1 MSRDYLIIFFVF
13 IFQFFESQYSL
24 SGKITDENDN
34 PLNFVSISILN
45 SSKVVK
51 QLFTNKNGIY
61 EIKNLSNGNYSL
73 KFNYPIYKVDSTR
86 TLLLDKDTIINLRI
100 NKVKNIEEVRIEGI
114 KPLIESKID
123 RIRFNVS
130 NSNLVKGNNIWEV
143 IEKTPLVTVLSDGN
157 IQLNGTSNAVV
168 YINDKKKMLSGVFL
182 KSYLSGIPSE
192 DLEAIEVLTSPSSK
206 YESEGGA
213 GIINVILKKN
223 KNDGIN
229 GTGVMSMRQTRVN
242 SQSSSLNLNYRKNN
256 LNLYSTMYYGE
267 RNRNPDAQKEIIY
280 SQANNYLLKRRYINS
295 ANINEY
301 GFSGFNLGMDYD
313 LSAKS
318 TMGILLDYSR
328 NKDTEKRQAF
338 SYDFYQ
344 NADSLTLTNNLD
356 KLKSQNFS
364 LNANYMYK
372 LDSLGKKMNIDYDL
386 LLYNSQNNSLVETT
400 SLNPTDNIFINTLG
414 IFRSSSPQ
422 NIKSNSIKIDFEW
435 PFNKDISLDFGGK
448 VGFSNINNNL
458 TFEDNV
464 DMDTWTKDESRSNNF
479 RYNENI
485 GAFYISLNHAIS
497 KKWSYQLGSRLE
509 NTSAKGWLENIE
521 VFNKNYTSIFPTA
534 FLKYT
539 NEKGNSFNLAISSRI
554 TRPSFWDMNP
564 FRTYITN
571 QAYFEGNPFLQPSRY
586 YRQELSHTF
595 KQKKSTFVFQIA
607 TSQTLDEF
615 YALPFNPSS
624 VVIVNKKVN
633 YGNKYGYTGSFIY
646 YGQIAPWWKISG
658 TLLTGYVISKGEYEN
673 LLINNKTFLL
683 NLSTN
688 QTFTISKKSGITCT
702 LLVNNSFP
710 ATIVNT
716 KIGNRLDTEIRLRKS
731 LMNFNITL
739 SIQDL
744 LKTNTDRYKID
755 VGDLNVYDNYY
766 NDTRSIALAVSY
778 SFGKKSVKEKR
789 DRETE
794 FSEVKQRIK

>member
-1 MSRDYLIIFFVF
+1 MKEKTLISLFVLLSKILF
-13 IFQFFESQYSL
+13 CQYSL

-51 QLFTNKNGIY
+51 QLFTNKTGVFGMKNLDKGIY
-61 EIKNLSNGNYSL
+61 SL
-73 KFNYPIYKVDSTR
+73 RFSYPSYKVDSTR

-100 NKVKNIEEVRIEGI
+100 NKVKNIEEVRIKVI

-123 RIRFNVS
+123 RIRFNFS
-130 NSNLVKGNNIWEV
+130 NSDLGKGNNIWEV
-143 IEKTPLVTVLSDGN
+143 IEKMPLVTVLSDGN
-157 IQLNGTSNAVV
+157 IQLNGTSDAVV
-168 YINDKKKMLSGVFL
+168 YINDKKKMLSRIAL
-182 KSYLSGIPSE
+182 QSYLSGIPSE
-192 DLEAIEVLTSPSSK
+192 NLEAIEVLTSPSSK

-229 GTGVMSMRQTRVN
+229 GTGIMSMRQTRVN

-256 LNLYSTMYYGE
+256 LNLYSTTYYGE

-280 SQANNYLLKRRYINS
+280 SQDSNFLLKRRHINS
-295 ANINEY
+295 GNINEY
-301 GFSGFNLGMDYD
+301 GFSGFNFGMDYN
-313 LSAKS
+313 LNSKS
-318 TMGILLDYSR
+318 TLGILLDYSK

-344 NADSLTLTNNLD
+344 NADLLTLTNNLD

-364 LNANYMYK
+364 LNANYIYK

-386 LLYNSQNNSLVETT
+386 LLYNSRNNSLVETT
-400 SLNPTDNIFINTLG
+400 SLNPTDNISINKLG

-422 NIKSNSIKIDFEW
+422 NIKNNSIKIDFEW

-458 TFEDNV
+458 TFEHNV
-464 DMDTWTKDESRSNNF
+464 EMDTWTKDESRSNDF
-479 RYNENI
+479 IYNENI

-509 NTSAKGWLENIE
+509 NTSAKGWIENIE

-539 NEKGNSFNLAISSRI
+539 NEKGNSLNLSISSRI

-564 FRTYITN
+564 FRTYITH
-571 QAYFEGNPFLQPSRY
+571 QTYFEGNPFLQPSRY

-624 VVIVNKKVN
+624 TVIVNKKVN

-646 YGQIAPWWKISG
+646 YGQLAPWWKIAG
-658 TLLTGYVISKGEYEN
+658 TLLAG
-673 LLINNKTFLL
+673 
-683 NLSTN
+683 
-688 QTFTISKKSGITCT
+688 
-702 LLVNNSFP
+702 
-710 ATIVNT
+710 
-716 KIGNRLDTEIRLRKS
+716 
-731 LMNFNITL
+731 
-739 SIQDL
+739 
-744 LKTNTDRYKID
+744 
-755 VGDLNVYDNYY
+755 
-766 NDTRSIALAVSY
+766 
-778 SFGKKSVKEKR
+778 
-789 DRETE
+789 
-794 FSEVKQRIK
+794 